1 MTTKTTRT
9 AAKKTAASGKVAP
22 AIPKYRIG
30 EVKYQ
35 PEYCQTAFETLAH
48 GHSMTGLAGRL
59 GVARSTAYKWREDYP
74 EFDEACTRG
83 QAAAVYWWERCAHDL
98 ARGGKGNPAM
108 VIFGLKNRA
117 PDDWRD
123 RVEHTGA
130 GGGAIETVTRIEY
143 AVVRPKG
150 DA

>member
-1 MTTKTTRT
+1 MTTKTART
-9 AAKKTAASGKVAP
+9 AAKKTAASGKFTP
-22 AIPKYRIG
+22 EIPKYRIG
-30 EVKYQ
+30 EVKYL

-59 GVARSTAYKWREDYP
+59 SVARSTVYKWREDYP
-74 EFDEACTRG
+74 EFDEACIRG
-83 QAAAVYWWERCAHDL
+83 LAAAVYWWEQRAHES
-98 ARGGKGNPAM
+98 ARGGKGNPATI
-108 VIFGLKNRA
+108 IFGLKNRA
-117 PDDWRD
+117 ADDWRD

-150 DA
+150 QA